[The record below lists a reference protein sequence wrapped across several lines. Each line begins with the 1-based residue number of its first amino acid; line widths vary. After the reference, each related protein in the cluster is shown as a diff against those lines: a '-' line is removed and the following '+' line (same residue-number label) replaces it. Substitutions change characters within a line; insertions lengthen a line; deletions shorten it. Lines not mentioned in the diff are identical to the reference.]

1 MNARRTT
8 ADAPRPNFA
17 HARTEEGHEL
27 APQARVAVAGTAVTD
42 ARPC

>member
-1 MNARRTT
+1 MNTNRTT
-8 ADAPRPNFA
+8 VGGPRSNVA

>member
-1 MNARRTT
+1 MNARRTP
-8 ADAPRPNFA
+8 AGAPRPNAA

-27 APQARVAVAGTAVTD
+27 APQARVAVAGSAVTD

>member
-1 MNARRTT
+1 MSARRTAAGGT
-8 ADAPRPNFA
+8 RPNVA

-27 APQARVAVAGTAVTD
+27 APQARVAIAGTAVTD

>member
-1 MNARRTT
+1 MNANRTT
-8 ADAPRPNFA
+8 ADGPRQNVA
-17 HARTEEGHEL
+17 HARTERGHEL

>member
-1 MNARRTT
+1 MNANRATV
-8 ADAPRPNFA
+8 DGPRPNVA

-27 APQARVAVAGTAVTD
+27 APQARVAVAAPVVTA